1 MILGMQD
8 FHWGMFGEHL
18 TFPLRMREQAEVA
31 GRFGNG
37 YPDRQQVAA
46 QWKKL
51 FAGAKTPVES
61 AILRYYG
68 RSQTDASGGPLAFST
83 EKSRQIFE
91 RTSGV
96 LIEGSSSSSR
106 GPATFGK
113 HPIFMDQGR
122 GSRIFDVD
130 GNEYIDWMMAFGALP
145 LGHAHPEVVE
155 AITAAAATGAHFAT
169 ATTVELEVAEMLQK
183 IVPNAERVRFAN
195 TGTEAMMA
203 AIRLA
208 RGVTGRPKI
217 LKFEGH
223 YHGWHDDVLVSSN
236 ILPPAALGLR
246 TDPVKIPDSSG
257 LNRTALDDTI
267 VVPWNDLE
275 LLRRAVE
282 SHPGQI
288 AAIITEGVMANVG
301 VIPPADGYLP
311 GLQQLARANGILFI
325 LDETVTGFR
334 IAPGGCQEHYKLS
347 PDLVT
352 FGKAL
357 GCGLP
362 VAALVGRADVMNAL
376 QWGGVL
382 HYGTHNGSRIGMH
395 AARANLRV
403 LTRDNNASFRHT
415 WKIAERLCAGL
426 KKVFREKGC
435 AAVVQNVGP
444 MLQWMFTDQPAI
456 RDYRGF
462 CQYVDRT
469 KFQKF
474 VSSLFPLGVYAS
486 PSAALHSIATLA
498 HSEEDVDKTLE
509 AASKALDAM
518 NK

>member
-1 MILGMQD
+1 V
-8 FHWGMFGEHL
+8 
-18 TFPLRMREQAEVA
+18 P
-31 GRFGNG
+31 
-37 YPDRQQVAA
+37 
-46 QWKKL
+46 
-51 FAGAKTPVES
+51 
-61 AILRYYG
+61 
-68 RSQTDASGGPLAFST
+68 FST
-83 EKSRQIFE
+83 EKSKQLYE
-91 RTSGV
+91 RTLGV
-96 LIEGSSSSSR
+96 LIEASSSSSR
-106 GPATFGK
+106 GPANFGSY
-113 HPIFMDQGR
+113 PIFMERGR

-155 AITAAAATGAHFAT
+155 AIAAAAASGAHFAT
-169 ATTVELEVAEMLQK
+169 ATPVELEVAELIQK

-208 RGVTGRPKI
+208 RGVTGRPKL

-223 YHGWHDDVLVSSN
+223 YHGWHDDLLVSSN
-236 ILPPAALGLR
+236 VMPPAALGLR
-246 TDPVKIPDSSG
+246 SDPVKIPDSSG

-267 VVPWNDLE
+267 VVPWNDLAALKQAIE
-275 LLRRAVE
+275 N
-282 SHPGQI
+282 HPGQI
-288 AAIITEGVMANVG
+288 AAIITEGVMANMG
-301 VIPPADGYLP
+301 VIPPAEGYLQ
-311 GLQQLARANGILFI
+311 GLEKLARANGIIFI

-362 VAALVGRADVMNAL
+362 VAALVGRAQVMDAL

-403 LTRDNNASFRHT
+403 LTRDSNASFRHT
-415 WKIAERLCAGL
+415 WKVAEKLCAGYREL
-426 KKVFREKGC
+426 FKKRGR

-444 MLQWMFTDQPAI
+444 MFQIMFTDREAI
-456 RDYRGF
+456 RDYREF
-462 CQYVDRT
+462 CQYVDRAA
-469 KFQKF
+469 FQKF
-474 VSSLFPLGVYAS
+474 VLSLFPHGVYAS
-486 PSAALHSIATLA
+486 PSAALHSIVTLA
-498 HSEEDVDKTLE
+498 HTEADVDLTLAAAGKALE
-509 AASKALDAM
+509 AV
-518 NK
+518 